1 MIWCLCRISAWVTER
16 GTPMFTQAAISIFVF
31 ALVLVGF
38 AVNILPMEATAM
50 LGMMVLVFLGC
61 LDASSAASIF
71 SSSTVLMLAP
81 MFLIAAAFSKTQA
94 IQRLSD
100 LVVRVSKGSARAVVA
115 GYVLLSLVLV
125 QLINSA
131 SAVFFIV
138 YPLVLACCKEM
149 GISPSKTIFPVGL
162 SCMATAGVLPTA
174 SAISMCE
181 VWRGYFTA
189 YGLTQFDYGVLDY
202 CLSRIPMAICV
213 VLFAIFYAPGHLPE
227 RVPSTAP
234 DLMAGEKPIMVQPSL
249 TRFQEGL
256 TVAVFLGMIIGV
268 SFSRQLG
275 VPSWQVCMLGAVLLV
290 AAGVMRW
297 KEIPNSI
304 GLGVLL
310 LYVGGTGIAT
320 ALQQSGAVEII
331 GDWMLR
337 LFGSHPN
344 QYLFGLAF
352 FLISYLLTQ
361 VLSNSA
367 VSFIFVP
374 ICLMS
379 CAALGC
385 NPVGPMFC
393 SLCGSSTGFLTPMA
407 NPTAPVVFEMGGYQV
422 KDILKITPVFSV
434 PAAVLSTLWI
444 MTLFPMY
451 G

>member
-1 MIWCLCRISAWVTER
+1 
-16 GTPMFTQAAISIFVF
+16 MFTPATLSIIIFC
-31 ALVLVGF
+31 LVLVGF
-38 AVNILPMEATAM
+38 AVNIIPMETTAM

-61 LDASSAASIF
+61 LDASSAAAIF

-94 IQRLSD
+94 IQQLSN
-100 LVVRVSKGSARAVVA
+100 LVVRVSKGSLKTIVA
-115 GYVLLSLVLV
+115 GYVLLALILV

-138 YPLVLACCKEM
+138 YPLVLACCKDM
-149 GISPSKTIFPVGL
+149 SISPSKVIFPVGL

-189 YGLTQFDYGVLDY
+189 YELTQFDYSVLDY
-202 CLSRIPMAICV
+202 CLSRVPMVICV
-213 VLFAIFYAPGHLPE
+213 VLFAIFYAPKHLPE
-227 RVPSTAP
+227 RILPSAAAATSKK
-234 DLMAGEKPIMVQPSL
+234 DSSSVQPKL
-249 TRFQEGL
+249 NRAQEWL
-256 TVAVFLGMIIGV
+256 TVTVFFGMIVGV
-268 SFSRQLG
+268 SCSRQLG
-275 VPSWQVCMLGAVLLV
+275 ISSWQVCMFGALLLIT
-290 AAGVMRW
+290 AGVMRG

-304 GLGVLL
+304 GLSVLL
-310 LYVGGTGIAT
+310 LYIGGTGIAT
-320 ALQQSGAVEII
+320 ALQESGAVEII
-331 GDWMLR
+331 GGAMLQ
-337 LFGSHPN
+337 LFGHHPN
-344 QYLFGLAF
+344 QYFFGFAF
-352 FLISYLLTQ
+352 FLISYVLTQ

-367 VSFIFVP
+367 VSFIFVL

-407 NPTAPVVFEMGGYQV
+407 NPTAPVVFETGGYRM
-422 KDILKITPVFSV
+422 KDILKITPVFSI
-434 PAAVLSTLWI
+434 PSAIFSTLWI

-451 G
+451 S